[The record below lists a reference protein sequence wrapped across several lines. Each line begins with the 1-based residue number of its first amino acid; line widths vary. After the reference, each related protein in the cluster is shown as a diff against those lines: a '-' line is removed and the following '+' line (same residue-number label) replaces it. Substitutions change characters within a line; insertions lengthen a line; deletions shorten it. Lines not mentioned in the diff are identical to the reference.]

1 MTQKWSGHDQAP
13 ERASTPLGYE
23 IRVAGSLSDRWS
35 DWFEGLSITCQKGET
50 RIRGLVADQA
60 ALYGLLRKV
69 RDTGMTLIAVNQIDS
84 EEE

>member
-1 MTQKWSGHDQAP
+1 MTKLSK
-13 ERASTPLGYE
+13 RSSTPLGYE
-23 IRVAGSLSDRWS
+23 IRVAGSLPDRWS
-35 DWFEGLSITCQKGET
+35 DWFEGLSITCQDGET

-69 RDTGMTLIAVNQIDS
+69 RDTGMTLIAVNPIDS